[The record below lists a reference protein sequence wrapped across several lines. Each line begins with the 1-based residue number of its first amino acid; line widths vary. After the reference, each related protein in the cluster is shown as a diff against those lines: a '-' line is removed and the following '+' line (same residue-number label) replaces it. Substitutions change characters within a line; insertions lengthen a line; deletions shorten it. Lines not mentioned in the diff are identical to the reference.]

1 MNYAI
6 KDAMDV
12 FLQKRV
18 VNADGVEVFENVL
31 FTDYA
36 NETSIEFTAE
46 RLYAKA
52 KGNDKIAFDYG
63 KKSTLKMS
71 MEVFDLSWLAILL
84 GAETEVGAV
93 DFTRREVLT
102 IVDGKVTIK
111 DKPMDGSVA
120 IYKVGRDLK
129 SHESG
134 KMDASKFTVAGNEI
148 TITGL
153 NGSVPTVKSTPVL
166 KNGDKIVV
174 YYLTKSALTAKTMT
188 ISANKFPT
196 NYAITGV
203 TSLRN
208 EFGEDIPVQFFIPS
222 CKPQSNFTFTMSAE
236 SCATVDATFDV
247 FPDASNSMMELRYI
261 ED

>member
-12 FLQKRV
+12 FLQKRL
-18 VNADGVEVFENVL
+18 VNTDGVEVFENVL

-93 DFTRREVLT
+93 EFTRREVLT
-102 IVDGKVTIK
+102 IKEGKVTIK
-111 DKPMDGSVA
+111 DNPVEGSIG

-129 SHESG
+129 THVGAKLEE
-134 KMDASKFTVAGNEI
+134 SKFAVAGNEI
-148 TITGL
+148 TLTG
-153 NGSVPTVKSTPVL
+153 VVSTKEASRGL
-166 KNGDKIVV
+166 QNGDKIVV
-174 YYLTKSALTAKTMT
+174 YYLTNSALTGKTMS
-188 ISANKFPT
+188 ISANKFPS
-196 NYAITGV
+196 NYAVRGV

-208 EFGEDIPVQFFIPS
+208 EFGEDIPVEFFIPS

-236 SCATVDATFDV
+236 NCAVVDATFDV
-247 FPDASNSMMELRYI
+247 FPDASNTMMELRYI

>member
-12 FLQKRV
+12 FLQKRLV
-18 VNADGVEVFENVL
+18 DESGKEYFENVL

-93 DFTRREVLT
+93 DFTRREILT
-102 IVDGKVTIK
+102 VAEGKVTLKEAPI
-111 DKPMDGSVA
+111 DGSVA

-129 SHESG
+129 SHESD
-134 KMDASKFTVAGNEI
+134 KLDKAKFAVAGNDV
-148 TITGL
+148 TFTDV
-153 NGSVPTVKSTPVL
+153 SVMSAKAVPTI
-166 KNGDKIVV
+166 KNGDKVVV
-174 YYLTKSALTAKTMT
+174 YYLTKSVLTAKTMT

-196 NYAITGV
+196 NYAVTGV

-208 EFGEDIPVQFFIPS
+208 EFGEDIPVEFFIPS
-222 CKPQSNFTFTMSAE
+222 CKPQSNFTFTMNAE
-236 SCATVDATFDV
+236 SVATVEAVFDV
-247 FPDASNSMMELRYI
+247 FPDASNNMMELRYI
-261 ED
+261 EG

>member
-12 FLQKRV
+12 FLQKRL
-18 VNADGVEVFENVL
+18 VNGSGVEVFENVL

-52 KGNDKIAFDYG
+52 KGSDKIAFDYG

-93 DFTRREVLT
+93 DFTRREILT
-102 IVDGKVTIK
+102 IDASKVTVNEQ
-111 DKPMDGSVA
+111 PVDGSVA

-129 SHESG
+129 THTSQ
-134 KMDASKFTVAGNEI
+134 KLDASKMTVNGNEI
-148 TITGL
+148 DLTSA
-153 NGSVPTVKSTPVL
+153 GSEFVDGTKV
-166 KNGDKIVV
+166 VV
-174 YYLTKSALTAKTMT
+174 YYLTKSAQTAKTMT
-188 ISANKFPT
+188 ISADKFPSQ
-196 NYAITGV
+196 YAVRGV

-208 EFGEDIPVQFFIPS
+208 EFGEDVPVEFFIPS

-236 SCATVDATFDV
+236 SVATVDAVFDV

-261 ED
+261 EA